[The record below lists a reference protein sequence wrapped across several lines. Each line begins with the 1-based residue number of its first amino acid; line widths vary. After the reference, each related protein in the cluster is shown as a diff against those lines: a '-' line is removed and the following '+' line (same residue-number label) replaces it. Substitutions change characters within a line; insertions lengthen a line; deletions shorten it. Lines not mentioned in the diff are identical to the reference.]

1 MPRYVPPYDSREQ
14 HLPFMNY
21 AGPGTDVRRRLN
33 NQVVPMDSLDNACKR
48 HDMVTEPRGPYTSGG
63 VSSKLRAADR
73 RLIRD
78 ARLLVKQGYQPRWI
92 AEAVIKAMQYLLW
105 TGARGR
111 K

>member
-1 MPRYVPPYDSREQ
+1 MPKYVPPYDTKEQ

-21 AGPGTDVRRRLN
+21 AGPGTNVARRIRN
-33 NQVVPMDSLDNACKR
+33 NVEPMDRLDAACVK

-63 VSSKLRAADR
+63 DSSKLRAADR

-78 ARLLVKQGYQPRWI
+78 AKELVKQGYQPKWV
-92 AEAVIKAMQYLLW
+92 AEAIIKAMQFLLW

-111 K
+111 S

>member
-1 MPRYVPPYDSREQ
+1 MPKYVPPYDTKEQ

-21 AGPGTDVRRRLN
+21 AGPGTDVARRIRN
-33 NQVVPMDSLDNACKR
+33 NVEPMDRLDAACVK

-63 VSSKLRAADR
+63 DSSKLRAADR

-78 ARLLVKQGYQPRWI
+78 AKKLVKQGYQPKWV
-92 AEAVIKAMQYLLW
+92 AEAIIKAMQFLLW